1 MHTVM
6 LCSFCSLYCF
16 VLIIYAA
23 QYCLPL
29 FLLLFPNDSFI
40 CFACMQDHDLV
51 LVGPTRAVFVSSPHP
66 VTIEVDLKVKGTTES
81 EDKDLSFLA
90 VPLLCLSTRSL
101 LFHCS
106 YTSKLST
113 LEFTLG
119 HLVPSVEATIFVRVI
134 RGSWPDGFRCE
145 FSAFGV
151 RRKNID
157 RDKNAADIDHE
168 KIVLLDSRGEKG
180 IVDNDGNIKLSRRVV
195 SVEICGE
202 LKVSFK
208 AWKVD
213 SDAVEKEEVFTPSRA
228 GLSYREID
236 IGFCVMEI
244 SVAWSLISGSPVTAR
259 TVL

>member
-1 MHTVM
+1 
-6 LCSFCSLYCF
+6 
-16 VLIIYAA
+16 
-23 QYCLPL
+23 
-29 FLLLFPNDSFI
+29 
-40 CFACMQDHDLV
+40 MQDHDLL

-66 VTIEVDLKVKGTTES
+66 VTIEVDLKVKGATES

-90 VPLLCLSTRSL
+90 VPLLCLSTRSR

-119 HLVPSVEATIFVRVI
+119 HPVSSVEATIFVRVI
-134 RGSWPDGFRCE
+134 RGSWPDGFHCE

-157 RDKNAADIDHE
+157 HDKNAADIDRE
-168 KIVLLDSRGEKG
+168 KIVLFDSRGEKG
-180 IVDNDGNIKLSRRVV
+180 TVDNDGNIKLSRRVV
-195 SVEICGE
+195 SVETAGE
-202 LKVSFK
+202 LKVSLK

-213 SDAVEKEEVFTPSRA
+213 SDVVEKEEVFTPLRA

-236 IGFCVMEI
+236 IELCAMEV
-244 SVAWSLISGSPVTAR
+244 SVAWSLISGTPVTGR
-259 TVL
+259 TTL